1 MQQLATTEPQPFTFE
16 TREFLRLVE
25 LGAFR
30 GHRVQLVNG
39 VIVRMAP
46 ASSFHHS
53 TVWKLEDVLRRIF
66 GRRAMVRSQMA
77 FAASP
82 RSRPEPDVAVV
93 PTGDYDAVDPDQAW
107 LIVEVADSSLR
118 FDRTVKSELYASA
131 GVPEYWI
138 VDLENRQVEVRTRP
152 MGSRYL
158 RTKLFDSGD
167 LLPLPHTTKRIQ
179 VQDFLSSKRRG

>member
-1 MQQLATTEPQPFTFE
+1 
-16 TREFLRLVE
+16 
-25 LGAFR
+25 
-30 GHRVQLVNG
+30 
-39 VIVRMAP
+39 MAP

-53 TVWKLEDVLRRIF
+53 TVWKLDDVLRRLF

-138 VDLENRQVEVRTRP
+138 VDPDERSVLVLALEGKSYVEAVSLRVKGVVRSP
-152 MGSRYL
+152 
-158 RTKLFDSGD
+158 LFRSLKVSLDD
-167 LLPLPHTTKRIQ
+167 LFAEL
-179 VQDFLSSKRRG
+179 